1 MISFDVS
8 SLFFMVPLDNTVD
21 LTLKRIYGDK
31 EIITKIRRNDMK
43 NLLIL
48 CIYKERSFFFLPT
61 KDE

>member
-1 MISFDVS
+1 
-8 SLFFMVPLDNTVD
+8 MVPLDNTID

-31 EIITKIRRNDMK
+31 EIATKISRNDMK

-48 CIYKERSFFFLPT
+48 CMYKERSFFFLPT

>member
-8 SLFFMVPLDNTVD
+8 SLFIMVPLDNTID

-31 EIITKIRRNDMK
+31 EIITKISRNDMK
-43 NLLIL
+43 NLLTL
-48 CIYKERSFFFLPT
+48 CMYKELSFFFLPT